1 MANYKFYILSSR
13 TQKLLHICAIIA
25 ILSFI
30 PPSAN
35 AITHDL
41 PQVTILA
48 ASSLSEPLTELT
60 RIYSK
65 KQNIIVTASFDGTA
79 EQARKIEQGE
89 QADIFISSHP
99 FWMSFLKQKGLIDV
113 YSLTNLVRNKLTL
126 AISVKSNLNI
136 SSIKEKSLVTKL
148 NYLKSRTIMVMGD
161 FDDSALGLYTKQ
173 TLQNIDNKEHVK
185 LWETLHNKIIPSPSA
200 KNTLY
205 LIAHGETAG
214 ITYYSDTY
222 NNKEVTVL
230 DNIDDSLHDPIIYQ
244 AAVVAGENMTL
255 ARGFLIFLQSP
266 EAKQIYKKYG
276 FIVE

>member
-1 MANYKFYILSSR
+1 LAKAS
-13 TQKLLHICAIIA
+13 
-25 ILSFI
+25 
-30 PPSAN
+30 
-35 AITHDL
+35 THDL

-65 KQNIIVTASFDGTA
+65 KQNVIVTASFDGTA

-126 AISVKSNLNI
+126 TISLKSNLNT
-136 SSIKEKSLVTKL
+136 SSLIGKSLITKL
-148 NYLKSRTIMVMGD
+148 HYLNGRTIMVMGD

-173 TLQNIDNKEHVK
+173 TLQNIDSKEHTK
-185 LWETLHNKIIPSPSA
+185 LWELLHNKIIPSPSA

-205 LIAHGETAG
+205 LISHGETAG
-214 ITYYSDTY
+214 ITYYSDAY
-222 NNKEVTVL
+222 NNQEVQIL
-230 DNIDDSLHDPIIYQ
+230 DIINDSLHDPILYQ
-244 AAVVAGENMTL
+244 AAVVAGENMTI
-255 ARGFLIFLQSP
+255 ARDFLMFLKSNQ
-266 EAKQIYKKYG
+266 AKQIYKKYG
-276 FIVE
+276 FILE

>member
-1 MANYKFYILSSR
+1 MANYKPYTTSEQSLYNLCICIIVSIS
-13 TQKLLHICAIIA
+13 LL
-25 ILSFI
+25 I
-30 PPSAN
+30 PLPAK
-35 AITHDL
+35 AVTHDL

-48 ASSLSEPLTELT
+48 ASSISEPLTELT

-99 FWMSFLKQKGLIDV
+99 FWMSVLKQKGLIDV
-113 YSLTNLVRNKLTL
+113 YSLTNLVRNKLALT
-126 AISVKSNLNI
+126 I
-136 SSIKEKSLVTKL
+136 SIKSSLNALPIPGAGLISKL
-148 NYLKSRTIMVMGD
+148 NYLNSRTIMVMGD

-173 TLQNIDNKEHVK
+173 TIQNIDSREHTK
-185 LWETLHNKIIPSPSA
+185 LWEKLHNKIIPSPSA

-222 NNKEVTVL
+222 NNKEVNVL
-230 DNIDDSLHDPIIYQ
+230 HVIDNSLHDPIIYQ

-255 ARGFLIFLQSP
+255 ARDFLIFLQS
-266 EAKQIYKKYG
+266 EQAKQIYKKHG